1 VAGLFPIAL
10 LIVLLATAVLLFVLT
25 GSLVVPVK
33 ALLMNALTL
42 LATLGVLVVVFQW
55 GIGDALLGFDSWGAI
70 DVTTPVLLFVFV
82 FGLSMDYEVFL
93 LARIKEEWDRRTPRG
108 TPAGDHAVRVGIE
121 KSGPVVTAAALCI
134 GVVFLGFLLGDLI
147 AVKEIGFAMAVA
159 LLLDVT
165 VVRGL
170 LLPALMK
177 LLGERNWWAPAPLRR
192 LHERWFAPRTGTPA
206 SARLPAARATG
217 KERTSVGGS

>member
-1 VAGLFPIAL
+1 VAGRFPVAL
-10 LIVLLATAVLLFVLT
+10 LVILLSTAVLLFVLT

-93 LARIKEEWDRRTPRG
+93 LARIKEEWDRRAADPVR
-108 TPAGDHAVRVGIE
+108 AGLE

-134 GVVFLGFLLGDLI
+134 GVVFVGFLLGDLI
-147 AVKEIGFAMAVA
+147 AVKEIGFAMAIA

-170 LLPALMK
+170 LLPAVMS
-177 LLGERNWWAPAPLRR
+177 LLGEWNWWSPAPLRR
-192 LHERWFAPRTGTPA
+192 LHNRWSAPRTGSPK
-206 SARLPAARATG
+206 PAAARVPAAAEG
-217 KERTSVGGS
+217 HSSR